1 MTTTILKRITGNQ
14 MVAVFN
20 ENSFIR
26 YFETKKLKDIQEI
39 NAYRISIRHNEDED
53 PNEIL
58 ENAIRKIK

>member
-14 MVAVFN
+14 MITVFN

-39 NAYRISIRHNEDED
+39 HAYRITIRHNEDED
-53 PNEIL
+53 PTQIL
-58 ENAIRKIK
+58 ENALKKI